1 MRKYN
6 QEYSMHVELE
16 YRRQNL
22 LMELS
27 SNFPILNFWIY
38 WAQILCP
45 LMESQ
50 NDGILKKISSYK
62 SVDMG
67 KVGSV
72 RVAKKKT

>member
-62 SVDMG
+62 SVDMD